1 MKNKY
6 EAVKEK
12 TPHGDTTGWTIK
24 TYKNKVWWTVCDVW
38 AGPSGMNAEERAK
51 EVAALMNKAS
61 EALFDKRVTVKIKD
75 CDGDHYGDLYFNAP
89 VGMNEKKAVQLVNK
103 AIRKVQ
109 GKFHA
114 DYTFDDLELALTELG
129 FDSTS
134 FAVADERW

>member
-1 MKNKY
+1 MTLTN
-6 EAVKEK
+6 
-12 TPHGDTTGWTIK
+12 T
-24 TYKNKVWWTVCDVW
+24 
-38 AGPSGMNAEERAK
+38 AEE
-51 EVAALMNKAS
+51 AL
-61 EALFDKRVTVKIKD
+61 
-75 CDGDHYGDLYFNAP
+75 
-89 VGMNEKKAVQLVNK
+89 KKAK

>member
-6 EAVKEK
+6 EAVRDSAGNA
-12 TPHGDTTGWTIK
+12 TSTGWTVK
-24 TYKNKVWWTVCDVW
+24 TKFNRRWYTVCDTW
-38 AGPSGMNAEERAK
+38 AGPEGTNAEERAK
-51 EVAALMNKAS
+51 ELAALLNKAN